1 AIESLTMSAE
11 DGALEASIRSFS
23 AAPAE
28 RTVEVSL
35 NGTVLERSTVEVPAG
50 GRAAVTVKAPE
61 LAAGG
66 NRIVAR
72 LVQGDGLTIDDER
85 FLALRRPEPR
95 SALIVAADTEG
106 LGVRYVEAAITALD
120 ALELTP
126 ELARPIELSR
136 RELRDFSLVVVT
148 DVGLL
153 DSAMEAQ
160 LRTYVEG
167 GGGLLLAARGPR
179 SGSLTAVPVTGHTL
193 RR

>member
-50 GRAAVTVKAPE
+50 GRAAVKVTAPE

-72 LVQGDGLTIDDER
+72 LVQGDGLTVDDER

-95 SALIVAADTEG
+95 SALIVAADTEDRKSTR
-106 LGVRYVEAAITALD
+106 LNSSHVKNSNAL
-120 ALELTP
+120 
-126 ELARPIELSR
+126 
-136 RELRDFSLVVVT
+136 LRLK
-148 DVGLL
+148 
-153 DSAMEAQ
+153 Q
-160 LRTYVEG
+160 KKKK
-167 GGGLLLAARGPR
+167 
-179 SGSLTAVPVTGHTL
+179 
-193 RR
+193 